1 MRTIILLFFLFSCLI
16 SQAQVKAF
24 PKATPYPYLFFTPS
38 EVNQQKKRPLIIFL
52 HGKSLSGRNLKKL
65 YQYGPVYAMRKGLH
79 LPCYLVEPQTPMGS
93 SWNPAKINQ
102 LLNKLIKLYPKIDTN
117 RIYVIG
123 MSLGGF
129 GTMDYCGKYW
139 YRVAAGI
146 AMCGGGQGRDACNL
160 SKIPFWIMHGKQDRA
175 VPFDRSMQM
184 AEAITQCNPFHRLFF
199 DEHETFGH
207 GEYARAFNKPELYEW
222 LFQHRKNDSSLYIL
236 ADHYI
241 DIYPKAFSTHYTVPN
256 EPGLYREADEEGGI
270 PLEDSIVFI
279 EEQVSFEAPKKPKT
293 TIDKPKIPTPKKSV
307 YIVKSGDNLSV
318 IAKKTGVP
326 LSKLKALNGNGKL
339 KPGQKIRLK

>member
-1 MRTIILLFFLFSCLI
+1 
-16 SQAQVKAF
+16 
-24 PKATPYPYLFFTPS
+24 
-38 EVNQQKKRPLIIFL
+38 
-52 HGKSLSGRNLKKL
+52 
-65 YQYGPVYAMRKGLH
+65 
-79 LPCYLVEPQTPMGS
+79 MGT

-102 LLNKLIKLYPKIDTN
+102 LLNKLIKTYPKIDTN
-117 RIYVIG
+117 RIYIIG

-129 GTMDYCGKYW
+129 GTMDFCGRYW

-146 AMCGGGQGRDACNL
+146 AMCGGGQTRDACNL

-175 VPFDRSMQM
+175 VPFERSMQM

-256 EPGLYREADEEGGI
+256 EPGLYREA
-270 PLEDSIVFI
+270 LEDSSITLDDSIVQREETLAI
-279 EEQVSFEAPKKPKT
+279 ELSEKQALKSSKPQSAP
-293 TIDKPKIPTPKKSV
+293 IKKSV
-307 YIVKSGDNLSV
+307 YVVKSGDNLSV
-318 IAKKTGVP
+318 ISKKTGVP
-326 LSKLKALNGNGKL
+326 LSKLKTLNGTGKL